1 MKRSR
6 LPVARRSLILSAV
19 LFFAFQTFVALCG
32 AEAGEVINA
41 AVSIPPQSYFVERL
55 GRDHVKTLVMVRPGE
70 SPATYE
76 PTPKQ
81 MAKLGQTRVY
91 FRIGVSFEKVFLPKL
106 KRNYPNMLIVDTRRG
121 IKLRTMA
128 GRGQDRHEHGRA
140 GLDPHIWM
148 SPRLVGIQ
156 AVTICGELKRL
167 APNHAN
173 EFEANLKAFQADLD
187 TLDARIAQALAPFKG
202 KTLFVFHPAYGYF
215 AEAYGLKQK
224 AIEIEGK
231 EPGPK
236 SLIRIINQAKQEGV
250 KVIFVQPEFSGR
262 SAKTIAKAIGGAVI
276 PLDPLAKDY
285 LKNLGEMA
293 SKIAATLK

>member
-1 MKRSR
+1 MKRSK
-6 LPVARRSLILSAV
+6 LSATGPPLVLAAV
-19 LFFAFQTFVALCG
+19 LFFAIQAFAALCG

-55 GRDHVKTLVMVRPGE
+55 GGDHVKTLVMVRPGE
-70 SPATYE
+70 SPATYD

-81 MAKLGQTRVY
+81 MARLGRTRVY
-91 FRIGVSFEKVFLPKL
+91 FRIGVPFEKVFLPKL
-106 KRNYPNMLIVDTRRG
+106 KRNYPDLAVVDTRRG
-121 IKLRTMA
+121 IKLRAMA
-128 GRGQDRHEHGRA
+128 GGGEDRHKHGRA

-156 AVTICGELKRL
+156 AATICGELKRL
-167 APNHAN
+167 DPNHAN
-173 EFEANLKAFQADLD
+173 EFDANLKAFQAGLD
-187 TLDARIAQALAPFKG
+187 AMDARITKVLAPLKG

-250 KVIFVQPEFSGR
+250 RVIFVQPQFSR
-262 SAKTIAKAIGGAVI
+262 QSAKTIAKAIGGAVI

-285 LKNLGEMA
+285 LKNLNEMA
-293 SKIAATLK
+293 GKIAGALK

>member
-1 MKRSR
+1 MKRSS
-6 LPVARRSLILSAV
+6 LPLTRRSLILVAV
-19 LFFAFQTFVALCG
+19 LFFVIQTFAALCG
-32 AEAGEVINA
+32 AETGEVMNA

-55 GRDHVKTLVMVRPGE
+55 CRDRVKVLVMVRPGE

-81 MAKLGQTRVY
+81 MAKLGRTRVY
-91 FRIGVSFEKVFLPKL
+91 FRIGVPFENVFLPKL
-106 KRNYPNMLIVDTRRG
+106 KRNYPDLLIVDTRRG
-121 IKLRTMA
+121 IKLRAMA
-128 GRGQDRHEHGRA
+128 GGGEDRHEHGRA

-167 APNHAN
+167 DPNHAN
-173 EFEANLKAFQADLD
+173 EFEANLKAFQADLNAM
-187 TLDARIAQALAPFKG
+187 DARITRVLAPLKG
-202 KTLFVFHPAYGYF
+202 RTLFVFHPAYGYF

-224 AIEIEGK
+224 AIELEGK

-236 SLIRIINQAKQEGV
+236 SLIRIINQAKQEGGR
-250 KVIFVQPEFSGR
+250 VIFVQPQFSR
-262 SAKTIAKAIGGAVI
+262 QSAKTIAEAIGGAVI

-293 SKIAATLK
+293 DRIAAALK